1 MYKYKPI
8 NTFSIYEGVYEG
20 VYEGLTTIPNAYTD
34 FSANYMDI
42 SNDFGN
48 YERIVSELKNNN
60 NIYHYDDKI
69 DANIIFEKNKSK
81 DIKTAINNDINE
93 IQLYQNSIY
102 ITGIIACA
110 TLLIASIIISK
121 K

>member
-8 NTFSIYEGVYEG
+8 NTFSMH
-20 VYEGLTTIPNAYTD
+20 EGLTAIPNSYSD
-34 FSANYMDI
+34 FSANHADI
-42 SNDFGN
+42 SNGFGN
-48 YERIVSELKNNN
+48 YSSIVSHLSHDN
-60 NIYHYDDKI
+60 NIYHYNDAV
-69 DANIIFEKNKSK
+69 DANVIFENNKSK

-102 ITGIIACA
+102 ITGIIACS

>member
-8 NTFSIYEGVYEG
+8 NTFSIYEG
-20 VYEGLTTIPNAYTD
+20 LTTIPNTYTD
-34 FSANYMDI
+34 FSANYTDI
-42 SNDFGN
+42 SNNFGN
-48 YERIVSELKNNN
+48 YDNNVNYLKVNNDK
-60 NIYHYDDKI
+60 YHYDDKI
-69 DANIIFEKNKSK
+69 DANIIFENNKSK
-81 DIKTAINNDINE
+81 DINSAINNDINE

>member
-1 MYKYKPI
+1 MYKYKP
-8 NTFSIYEGVYEG
+8 NTFSIYEGVH
-20 VYEGLTTIPNAYTD
+20 EGLTTIPDAYTD
-34 FSANYMDI
+34 FSNKYMDI
-42 SNDFGN
+42 SNNFGKYN
-48 YERIVSELKNNN
+48 SIVLDLSNNN
-60 NIYHYDDKI
+60 NIYHYNDKI
-69 DANIIFEKNKSK
+69 DANILFENNKSK

-110 TLLIASIIISK
+110 TLLLASIIISK